1 MNNKKTNE
9 VNKMMLTT
17 LQEEILEEKIKIE
30 KLDIAK
36 KSIEEGLS
44 IEVIAKITG
53 LSIEEI
59 KTLEGEIKS

>member
-1 MNNKKTNE
+1 
-9 VNKMMLTT
+9 MLTT

-30 KLDIAK
+30 KLEIAK